1 MTNEVWLTVAAR
13 TDVGRRRGNNE
24 DAFTVS
30 DLSAAQRP
38 EQTENGPRWPI
49 SEKGM
54 LLAVSDGM
62 GGHRAGEVASLV
74 AIDSL
79 RGTLRDAPGKPSEAL
94 LESAVVQ
101 ANADVLDAAWG
112 KNRGM
117 GATLTAVLLT
127 PKEAFI
133 AEVGD
138 SRAYLLRGG
147 KLRQLTRDQSFVQM
161 LVDGGVLS
169 PDQAKDSPQRNIV
182 LQAIGRQQK
191 LRVALGR
198 LQLRRADK
206 LLLCS
211 DGITDAIT
219 EAELAQVL
227 AASPPDAA
235 ANLLIDLANERGGAD
250 NITCVVAELDG
261 AGLARRGPAETL
273 TGTFEVLQEFAD

>member
-1 MTNEVWLTVAAR
+1 MTNEVWVTVAAR

-24 DAFTVS
+24 DAFAVS
-30 DLSAAQRP
+30 DLSAAQRAEP
-38 EQTENGPRWPI
+38 TENGQRWTI

-94 LESAVVQ
+94 LEAAVVQ
-101 ANADVLDAAWG
+101 ANADVRDAAWG

-182 LQAIGRQQK
+182 LQAIGRQEK

-235 ANLLIDLANERGGAD
+235 ANTLIDLANERGGAD
-250 NITCVVAELDG
+250 NITCIVAELEG